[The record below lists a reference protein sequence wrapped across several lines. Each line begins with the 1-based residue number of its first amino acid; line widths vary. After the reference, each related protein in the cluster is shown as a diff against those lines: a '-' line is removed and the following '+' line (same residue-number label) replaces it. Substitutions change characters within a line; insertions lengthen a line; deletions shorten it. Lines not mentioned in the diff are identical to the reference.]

1 MFNATVFTMQL
12 EQLIKDCYENSKA
25 HGFWEGVAND
35 NEPTKIALMHSELSE
50 LLEAFRK
57 GDPPCEKAIDISLLK
72 YDNGVYDGVTRRI
85 TSREEEVADLFIRL
99 LDYCGR
105 YGIPLATVVVAK
117 HEYNKSRSFM
127 HGGKLV

>member
-1 MFNATVFTMQL
+1 MKDEIEFVRCVDEFTR
-12 EQLIKDCYENSKA
+12 ECYENSKA
-25 HGFWEGVAND
+25 HGFWDGVAND

-57 GDPPCEKAIDISLLK
+57 GDPPCEKPIDIVGLTEDK
-72 YDNGVYDGVTRRI
+72 HTIWTRRI

-105 YGIPLATVVVAK
+105 YGIPLATVVLAK
-117 HEYNKSRSFM
+117 HNYNKSRSFR
-127 HGGKLV
+127 HGGKKV